1 MRECHTKLLGMALSQ
16 IEKNRLSGIS
26 TFLKKIKQKAFQ
38 TTPNSKARAF
48 YLKFYKN
55 KPFAQ
60 LPTNQY
66 LTAKNHYPCCWRDFS
81 SLRLDLIR
89 LAIKP

>member
-16 IEKNRLSGIS
+16 IEKKSSIRHIYLSE
-26 TFLKKIKQKAFQ
+26 KIKQKAFQ